1 MKAVVYEQNG
11 GPEVLKMAELPKP
24 TAGDGEVL
32 IKVAGTSY
40 NPVDAAIRSGFFPM
54 PVALPTIPGSEASGT
69 IEALGAGVTGFS
81 VGDKVIVEL
90 LPAQGGAAEYVVAPA
105 SNVVAAPKTVDLV
118 EAAGIPLVTQTA
130 YQGLFVH
137 AKVQKSQRVLLV
149 GAGGAVGGVAV
160 QLAHRAGAYVIATAS
175 GADVDRVKGL
185 GADEVVDYKKS
196 SISDAIT
203 EPVDAAVVFAPADL
217 APYYQVVKDGGI
229 LVSAASPTD
238 NAPDSIQVI
247 RLFGQNDPKLLAEI
261 VEMVDKGEVR
271 VPIATRGTLGDIAAT
286 HANPPHAGKAIF
298 QI

>member
-1 MKAVVYEQNG
+1 
-11 GPEVLKMAELPKP
+11 
-24 TAGDGEVL
+24 
-32 IKVAGTSY
+32 
-40 NPVDAAIRSGFFPM
+40 M

-69 IEALGAGVTGFS
+69 IEALGAGVTAFS
-81 VGDKVIVEL
+81 IVDKVIVDL

-118 EAAGIPLVTQTA
+118 EAAGIPLATQTA

-149 GAGGAVGGVAV
+149 GAGGIAV

-203 EPVDAAVVFAPADL
+203 EPVDADVVFAPADL

-238 NAPDSIQVI
+238 NTPDSIQVI

-261 VEMVDKGEVR
+261 VEMVDKGEVS

-286 HANPPHAGKAIF
+286 HANPPHSGKAIF

>member
-1 MKAVVYEQNG
+1 MKAIVYEQNG

-69 IEALGAGVTGFS
+69 IEALGAGVTAFS

-196 SISDAIT
+196 SISNAIT
-203 EPVDAAVVFAPADL
+203 EPVDAAVVLRRLTWLLTIRSLKMAVFLFPQL
-217 APYYQVVKDGGI
+217 RLQTTRLI
-229 LVSAASPTD
+229 LSRLSVYLGRT
-238 NAPDSIQVI
+238 I
-247 RLFGQNDPKLLAEI
+247 RSFLRRLLKWWTKEKYVCQSQLAE
-261 VEMVDKGEVR
+261 
-271 VPIATRGTLGDIAAT
+271 
-286 HANPPHAGKAIF
+286 H
-298 QI
+298 